1 MKGVVPIASMEAPTL
16 THTTVALCSWPLTRW
31 PHGMTF
37 AWPFTL
43 CTLWEATVVW
53 SGSRPLNCSTHLP
66 SLLCV
71 STYFTS
77 LLSPHLCYCLPL
89 PLLMQ
94 VFDNYA
100 VTVMIGGEPY
110 TLGLF
115 DTAGVCAVGSS
126 SGPHT
131 KCIGWCLLYQ
141 LARLWCSGGSSVHDW
156 IQTLKQSILYMCSR
170 MHTSII
176 PELRGIGY
184 LRVGDLMFCVA

>member
-1 MKGVVPIASMEAPTL
+1 MKLDCLCGTVPLFPKHHLLGHICWVWLWRGWFPLLAWKHL
-16 THTTVALCSWPLTRW
+16 HWHTQTVALCSWPLTRW

-115 DTAGVCAVGSS
+115 DTAGVC
-126 SGPHT
+126 SG
-131 KCIGWCLLYQ
+131 LLF
-141 LARLWCSGGSSVHDW
+141 WPTH
-156 IQTLKQSILYMCSR
+156 
-170 MHTSII
+170 
-176 PELRGIGY
+176 
-184 LRVGDLMFCVA
+184 